1 MLLAVVLFLG
11 CKENKTEQGAR
22 PARKVVVPKGPREM
36 GDNTVSRKVGWV
48 GGIYTVEVKRHADK
62 SLSMAS
68 DGSHDYYDNTISV
81 RILREN
87 GTEFFS
93 RNFTKADFK
102 AKVDDQYYDKGA
114 LLGIV
119 FVRPEGSDLVFAAS
133 VGNPDKSSDEYVP
146 LLLKINKLGTVTV
159 TQDEDL
165 E

>member
-22 PARKVVVPKGPREM
+22 PARKVVVPKGPRAM

-48 GGIYTVEVKRHADK
+48 SGIYTVEVKRRADK
-62 SLSMAS
+62 SLVLAS
-68 DGSHDYYDNTISV
+68 DGSHDYYDNKISV
-81 RILREN
+81 RILRQN
-87 GTEFFS
+87 GSEFFS
-93 RNFTKADFK
+93 REFTKADFK
-102 AKVDDQYYDKGA
+102 AKVDDQYYEKGA

-119 FVRPEGSDLVFAAS
+119 FVRAEGSDLVFAAS

-146 LLLKINKLGTVTV
+146 LVLKISKLGTVTV
-159 TQDEDL
+159 TQDEEL